1 MVSRN
6 RMPFSFSSLNQRMF
20 KKYDFA
26 HEWITDRFYPDE
38 FIISKSQVKA
48 SAGRGIRKA
57 IIEQYP
63 EFEKY
68 ADELFPKKENV
79 VVAKWLVSFCITVTF
94 VARITLKL

>member
-1 MVSRN
+1 
-6 RMPFSFSSLNQRMF
+6 MF
-20 KKYDFA
+20 KKLIFVYC
-26 HEWITDRFYPDE
+26 WMIDRFYPNE
-38 FIISKSQVKA
+38 FVISKSQVKA

-79 VVAKWLVSFCITVTF
+79 VVAKW
-94 VARITLKL
+94 

>member
-1 MVSRN
+1 
-6 RMPFSFSSLNQRMF
+6 MF
-20 KKYDFA
+20 KKYS
-26 HEWITDRFYPDE
+26 WIEQWIIYRFYPNE

-48 SAGRGIRKA
+48 SSGRGIRKA

-79 VVAKWLVSFCITVTF
+79 VVAKW
-94 VARITLKL
+94 